1 MNTFGFTSPA
11 REPRPGDRAHI
22 VFLCTG
28 NAARSVMATLLLR
41 SLTDRFH
48 VTGAGTHVIEGHVM
62 SSRTR
67 KALARVDLTDSTHRS
82 RQFSAHEAGADLVL
96 AMEPLHIRW
105 MRTQWPE
112 VASRT
117 TSLKRMVDLLPAEGA
132 PTQTNNGA
140 DRMDLIRDLVRSHAL
155 ASHEPEPWEEVV
167 DPGAGEQ
174 DAFDRCVDE
183 LAVLVRELE
192 RRLP

>member
-1 MNTFGFTSPA
+1 MTSFGYTTPV
-11 REPRPGDRAHI
+11 RHPRPEGLPHI

-41 SLTDRFH
+41 SLTERFH

-67 KALARVDLTDSTHRS
+67 KALARVNLADTTHRS
-82 RQFSAHEAGADLVL
+82 RQFGAHEAGADLVL

-112 VASRT
+112 VAPRT
-117 TSLKRMVDLLPAEGA
+117 TSIKRMVELLPAIR
-132 PTQTNNGA
+132 QTPSHGT
-140 DRMDLIRDLVRSHAL
+140 DRVETMRDLVRSSVL
-155 ASHEPEPWEEVV
+155 AEHEPEPWEEVV

-174 DAFDRCVDE
+174 DAFDRCIDE
-183 LAVLVRELE
+183 LVVLVRELE